1 MIDLSLEL
9 AACEYLL
16 FTRTV
21 LQSILSQDMERSK
34 RQMEKLQKELERTR
48 TELSSMIGLRDR
60 LSHASTQTNMCELA
74 NAAPQPQAPSPQPP
88 IPKFQVLPSGAL
100 AQPPAPPHGDTGYAR
115 AQQSFVMTNGT
126 GVGVGVQM
134 PPADEWAELDSAH
147 GVLAN
152 VQQAF
157 ESSASAPL
165 HLPLAINVQSQQSSA
180 AGAGGGGSGYGVGA
194 PTGLVPT
201 PSSMPQL
208 PSMKLSPPMQP
219 ALNYAPYVNN
229 PYVGL
234 DVPMQSLASLNP
246 PHYMPAPN
254 PSNYA
259 QVPGGNCAFATPVPL
274 PVDAHA
280 GSSNAHEILE
290 LTAVDELDEE
300 DPQALALVL
309 QRRLDMINN
318 EIRQV
323 QEEAQRHQQLLENRS
338 ALFLQQQQ
346 NPYGEPSQLDPS
358 FVGQQFAPIHSG
370 YAQMMPMG
378 PAEAQFDMGPGGFHS
393 NRYPLHHLQAAPRP
407 VSPSSG
413 QLGPVGSAGRPLAEL
428 SQQSGYLGRPVVNLH
443 SRSPVHS
450 AQVSVFLLLVSFV
463 TWICF
468 SRRCRRRRRECAF
481 VWMFEWLTLTSLW
494 LWADGWSTA
503 PRRVRCS

>member
-1 MIDLSLEL
+1 M
-9 AACEYLL
+9 
-16 FTRTV
+16 

-34 RQMEKLQKELERTR
+34 RQMEKLQKELEKTR
-48 TELSSMIGLRDR
+48 TDLSSMIGLRDR

-74 NAAPQPQAPSPQPP
+74 NAAPQSQAPSPQPP

-100 AQPPAPPHGDTGYAR
+100 VPLAQPPAPYGSAAHTR
-115 AQQSFVMTNGT
+115 AQQSFVSANEA
-126 GVGVGVQM
+126 GVQM
-134 PPADEWAELDSAH
+134 PSADEWAELDSAH

-157 ESSASAPL
+157 ETSASAPL
-165 HLPLAINVQSQQSSA
+165 HLPLAINVQSQQST
-180 AGAGGGGSGYGVGA
+180 AGSVYCA
-194 PTGLVPT
+194 PSGLVPT

-208 PSMKLSPPMQP
+208 PLMRLSPPLQP
-219 ALNYAPYVNN
+219 GLNYAPYN
-229 PYVGL
+229 PYGGL
-234 DVPMQSLASLNP
+234 DVPMHSLSSFNA
-246 PHYMPAPN
+246 PHYMQPPAA
-254 PSNYA
+254 SNYA
-259 QVPGGNCAFATPVPL
+259 PGASGAFATPVPV
-274 PVDAHA
+274 PIDGHG

-358 FVGQQFAPIHSG
+358 LGNPQFAPIHSG
-370 YAQMMPMG
+370 YAQMMPMSA
-378 PAEAQFDMGPGGFHS
+378 AEAQFDMAPGGFHS
-393 NRYPLHHLQAAPRP
+393 NRYPLHHLQSAPRP
-407 VSPSSG
+407 ASPSGG
-413 QLGPVGSAGRPLAEL
+413 QLGPVGSGGRPLADL

-450 AQVSVFLLLVSFV
+450 AQVRARLLTRVVLD
-463 TWICF
+463 
-468 SRRCRRRRRECAF
+468 
-481 VWMFEWLTLTSLW
+481 SL
-494 LWADGWSTA
+494 
-503 PRRVRCS
+503 